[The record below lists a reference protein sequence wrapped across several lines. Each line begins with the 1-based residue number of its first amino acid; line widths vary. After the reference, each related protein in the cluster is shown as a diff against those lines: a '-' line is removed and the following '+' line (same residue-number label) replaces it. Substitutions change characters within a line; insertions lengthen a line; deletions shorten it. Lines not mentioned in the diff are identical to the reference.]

1 MKKLSVQEFS
11 RLKKISV
18 QAVYKQIR
26 EGKLQSEKIEGKTII
41 VLDEEQ
47 VNEDIADKPKLNE
60 TTNEAFLLQKIQFL
74 EEKNAN
80 TEKDKEYLQNQ
91 LNEANQRAK
100 EANVLHLQAQ
110 KQIDKLTDLI
120 GEQDGKI
127 KLLEAKPQGFFA
139 KIKALVSKN

>member
-127 KLLEAKPQGFFA
+127 KLIEAKPQGFFA